1 MRDLFLAFLSG
12 VLILIS
18 FYFFPYLIFFSLIP
32 LLFAI
37 QHNSPKSSFWLG
49 FISGLTFY
57 IPFLSF
63 IFALDVEIKF
73 WLYFGI
79 FLLWVYL
86 SLYFGV
92 WAFFTARKRLLFFS
106 PFLFASFEFLR
117 SLSSEIGFPWGSLA
131 YSLIP
136 CRMLIQFADIVG
148 ISGITF
154 VIVLTNVVIFY
165 ALSRKRLIAILFLFP
180 IFFSIL
186 LYGKMRMKEEVRPG
200 IKIGVVQP
208 DIEPTVK
215 RDKEWGYRFSML
227 DSLSREIKDV
237 DLLIWPET
245 SVPGYL
251 GYATRTEARVKKIV
265 DSLGVPVI
273 MGAQRLDFK
282 EKHTRVHNS
291 SFLFIPGKGMSAFYD
306 KRYLVPF
313 GERLP
318 FDQIFPFLQRLHFG
332 QGDFSPGSSY
342 TIFKVKNI
350 PFCTLVCFE
359 SIFPRLVRR
368 FVNKGA
374 RFIVNITDDCW
385 FGRTQGPYEHAEMAI
400 MRAIE
405 YRVPLVRCANTGL
418 SFVVIKTGKV
428 LKETK
433 LFEKKVF
440 VQEIYPGN
448 GKTFYAKYG
457 DFFAWICVVVSF
469 LSIILQFLSAKRENR
484 QL

>member
-1 MRDLFLAFLSG
+1 MRSLLLALLTG

-18 FYFFPYLIFFSLIP
+18 FYFFPCLIFFSLIP
-32 LLFAI
+32 LLFAV

-63 IFALDVEIKF
+63 IFTLEVEIKF

-92 WAFFTARKRLLFFS
+92 WAFFTARKKLLFFS
-106 PFLFASFEFLR
+106 PFLFASLEFLR
-117 SLSSEIGFPWGSLA
+117 SLTSEIGFPWGSLA

-136 CRMLIQFADIVG
+136 CRILIQFADIVG

-154 VIVLTNVVIFY
+154 VIVLANVVIFY

-186 LYGKMRMKEEVRPG
+186 LYGKMRMKEEVDSG
-200 IKIGVVQP
+200 IKVGVVQP
-208 DIEPTVK
+208 NIEPTVK
-215 RDKEWGYRFSML
+215 RDEEWEYRFSML
-227 DSLSREIKDV
+227 DSLSREIRDV

-251 GYATRTEARVKKIV
+251 GRATRTEARVKKIV

-273 MGAQRLDFK
+273 MGAQRLDFGRGRTK
-282 EKHTRVHNS
+282 VHNS
-291 SFLFIPGKGMSAFYD
+291 AFLFVPEKGMSAFHD
-306 KRYLVPF
+306 KIYLVPF

-318 FDQIFPFLQRLHFG
+318 FDQIFPFLQKLHFG
-332 QGDFSPGSSY
+332 QGDFSPGLGY
-342 TIFKVKNI
+342 TIFKVKDI

-368 FVNKGA
+368 FVNKGVL
-374 RFIVNITDDCW
+374 FIVNITDDCW
-385 FGRTQGPYEHAEMAI
+385 FGRTQGPYEHAEMAV

-405 YRVPLVRCANTGL
+405 YRIPLVRCANTGL
-418 SFVVIKTGKV
+418 SFVVTKTGKV

-433 LFEKKVF
+433 LFEREVF
-440 VQEIYPGN
+440 VQEIYPGD
-448 GKTFYAKYG
+448 GKTFYASHG
-457 DFFAWICVVVSF
+457 DLFAWICLIVSF
-469 LSIILQFLSAKRENR
+469 LSIMLQFLSAKRENK
-484 QL
+484 